1 MQLTRYQYNF
11 SFCYNY
17 TSFGTSLL
25 FLDFGKNMCFRLPIF
40 KQVGLIADRDWTG
53 TYTNFSRYFRIH
65 DPIGFARA

>member
-1 MQLTRYQYNF
+1 
-11 SFCYNY
+11 
-17 TSFGTSLL
+17 
-25 FLDFGKNMCFRLPIF
+25 MCFRLPIF